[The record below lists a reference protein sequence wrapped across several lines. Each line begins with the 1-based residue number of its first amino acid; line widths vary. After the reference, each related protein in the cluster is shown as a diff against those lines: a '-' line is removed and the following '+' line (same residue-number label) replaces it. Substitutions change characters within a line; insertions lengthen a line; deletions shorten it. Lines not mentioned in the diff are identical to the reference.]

1 MRHDGE
7 LAGAASYHLTIAS
20 HRRLSTTRMPHY
32 QNIRFLALL
41 LVATACSRATESR
54 ERETL
59 YQAESVLTVRIVNR
73 SQLDATIYLV
83 HDGTRDRLG
92 TVTAASSASFS
103 VRARTL
109 GSGEFTLLADPVGLR
124 LTATSETLRV
134 AEGSE
139 FTWTLESD
147 FSRGAVLV
155 RD

>member
-1 MRHDGE
+1 MQHRVVVA
-7 LAGAASYHLTIAS
+7 LAIGLLFGA
-20 HRRLSTTRMPHY
+20 
-32 QNIRFLALL
+32 
-41 LVATACSRATESR
+41 ACSRAAQES
-54 ERETL
+54 ERETV
-59 YQAESVLTVRIVNR
+59 YQAESVLTVRVVNR

-109 GSGEFTLLADPVGLR
+109 GSGEFTLLADPVGMR